1 MLLKVIIN
9 SIISI
14 VVGGVIFAGF
24 MMVVKGP
31 MEDSFYTIAENDVS
45 LDEEVSNRDND
56 YQMLLNK
63 TSSIYPTGSIRFV
76 GNVMTTVYEGM
87 SCIIQLERVGEQ
99 YPEIGV
105 LRDDALSF
113 RTLTPNQEYLYDH
126 ENGLLYIFNAEG
138 TLYIYEK

>member
-9 SIISI
+9 LIISI
-14 VVGGVIFAGF
+14 VIGGVIFAGF

-45 LDEEVSNRDND
+45 LDEEVSNRNND

-63 TSSIYPTGSIRFV
+63 TSLIYPTGNIRFA
-76 GNVMTTVYEGM
+76 GNVMTVYEGM

-105 LRDDALSF
+105 LRDDSLSF

-138 TLYIYEK
+138 TLYIYEE

>member
-24 MMVVKGP
+24 MMVVKEP

-45 LDEEVSNRDND
+45 LDEEVSNRNND

-76 GNVMTTVYEGM
+76 GNVMTVYEGM

-99 YPEIGV
+99 YPEIDV
-105 LRDDALSF
+105 LLDDSSLPF

-126 ENGLLYIFNAEG
+126 ENGLLYIFNVEG

>member
-45 LDEEVSNRDND
+45 LDEEVSNRNND

-63 TSSIYPTGSIRFV
+63 TSSIYPTGNIRFV
-76 GNVMTTVYEGM
+76 GNVMTVYEGM

-99 YPEIGV
+99 YPEIIV
-105 LRDDALSF
+105 LRDDSLSF

-138 TLYIYEK
+138 ILYIYEK